1 MRYDPEQQLLMPP
14 DMREWLPEGHLALF
28 VSDVVDELDLS
39 TIVGHYERG
48 DGRGRP
54 PYHPLM
60 MVKLLVYG
68 YCIGRVSSRKM
79 EKATYEDVAFRVLA
93 CNQHPDHDSI
103 AEFRKL
109 HLQELA
115 GLFVQVLKMCERAG
129 LVKLGHVAI
138 DGSKLRAN
146 ASKHKAMSYERMCE
160 KEEQLTAEVEHLLCS
175 AAQTD
180 AAEDERYGK
189 GVRGDELPAE
199 LARRESRLLKI
210 REAKASLEAE
220 AKERAEAAAAAVEA
234 KLAERKQCEEET
246 GKKTRGRAPSVVN
259 VAEAKPKPKA
269 QRNFTD
275 PESRIMKDGA
285 TGGFE
290 QSYNGQIAVDDEAQ
304 IIVANA
310 LTQDANDKKQLVPVL
325 EKVKTNTGRLPE
337 KASADAGYFSAEA
350 VTSEAISSVD
360 LYVPPDSGKKTEE
373 MQDSATESPPPT
385 GLDLDVTAQMREKL
399 KTESGRAIY
408 ARRKTLPEPVFGQI
422 KEVRGF
428 RRFSFRG
435 LHKNEAEWSLICL
448 THNLLK
454 LFRLGTG
461 WANDLNPCSGA
472 ASDPVIGEN
481 SGSDALLRPFLAVNR
496 PSFAGAGSL
505 FQPMRLSLP
514 WAVSQNVNL
523 SPLPP

>member
-1 MRYDPEQQLLMPP
+1 MRYDPEQQLLLPP

-28 VSDVVDELDLS
+28 ISDVVDELDLS

-79 EKATYEDVAFRVLA
+79 EKATFDDVAFRVLA
-93 CNQHPDHDSI
+93 CGSHPDHDSI
-103 AEFRKL
+103 ANFRQL
-109 HLQELA
+109 HLRELA
-115 GLFVQVLKMCERAG
+115 GLFVQVLQMCERAG

-146 ASKHKAMSYERMCE
+146 ASKHKAMSYDRMCE
-160 KEEQLTAEVEHLLCS
+160 KEEQLAAEVEHLLKE
-175 AAQTD
+175 AAETD

-234 KLAERKQCEEET
+234 KLAERKQREEET
-246 GKKTRGRAPSVVN
+246 GKKTPGRAPQMVN
-259 VAEAKPKPKA
+259 VAEAKPEPKA

-285 TGGFE
+285 TGSFE
-290 QSYNGQIAVDDEAQ
+290 QSYNSQIAVDDEAQ

-310 LTQDANDKKQLVPVL
+310 LTQDANDKRQLVPVL
-325 EKVKTNTGRLPE
+325 AEVKTNVGRLPE
-337 KASADAGYFSAEA
+337 KTSADAGYFSAEA

-360 LYVPPDSGKKTEE
+360 LYVTPDSGKKTEGS
-373 MQDSATESPPPT
+373 SAEESPPGT
-385 GLDLDVTAQMREKL
+385 NASERMREKL
-399 KTESGRAIY
+399 MTEAGREVY
-408 ARRKTLPEPVFGQI
+408 KKRKTIVEPVFGQI

-454 LFRLGTG
+454 LFRHGTG
-461 WANDLNPCSGA
+461 WANGLNSGSGA
-472 ASDPVIGEN
+472 ASVTAIGAS

-496 PSFAGAGSL
+496 RSFAGETAC
-505 FQPMRLSLP
+505 FNQ
-514 WAVSQNVNL
+514 
-523 SPLPP
+523 

>member
-39 TIVGHYERG
+39 AIVGHYERG

-79 EKATYEDVAFRVLA
+79 EKATFDDVAFRVLA
-93 CNQHPDHDSI
+93 CNHHPDHDSI
-103 AEFRKL
+103 AEFRKI
-109 HLQELA
+109 HLRELA

-146 ASKHKAMSYERMCE
+146 ASKHKAMSYDRMCE
-160 KEEQLTAEVEHLLCS
+160 KEEQLAAEVEHLLR
-175 AAQTD
+175 AAAETD

-220 AKERAEAAAAAVEA
+220 AKERAEAAAAVVEA
-234 KLAERKQCEEET
+234 KLAERKQREQET

-259 VAEAKPKPKA
+259 VAEAKPEPKA

-285 TGGFE
+285 TGSFE
-290 QSYNGQIAVDDEAQ
+290 QSYNSQIAVDDEAQ
-304 IIVANA
+304 IIVAA
-310 LTQDANDKKQLVPVL
+310 SLTQDANDKRQLVPVL
-325 EKVKTNTGRLPE
+325 AEVKTNVGRLPE
-337 KASADAGYFSAEA
+337 KTSADAGYFSAEA
-350 VTSEAISSVD
+350 VTNEAISGVG
-360 LYVPPDSGKKTEE
+360 LYVTPDSGKKTEGS
-373 MQDSATESPPPT
+373 SAEESPPGT
-385 GLDLDVTAQMREKL
+385 SASERMREKL
-399 KTESGRAIY
+399 KNESGREIY
-408 ARRKTLPEPVFGQI
+408 KRRKTIVEPVFGQI

-435 LHKNEAEWSLICL
+435 LDKNEAEWSLICL

-454 LFRLGTG
+454 LFRRGTG
-461 WANDLNPCSGA
+461 WANGL
-472 ASDPVIGEN
+472 N
-481 SGSDALLRPFLAVNR
+481 SGSGRASDLVIGVSSGPDALLMPFFAVNR
-496 PSFAGAGSL
+496 RSFAGAGS
-505 FQPMRLSLP
+505 
-514 WAVSQNVNL
+514 
-523 SPLPP
+523 

>member
-1 MRYDPEQQLLMPP
+1 MSRIYLSYDPEQRLLLPP
-14 DMREWLPEGHLALF
+14 DLRDWLPEGHLALF
-28 VSDVVDELDLS
+28 ISDVVDELDLS
-39 TIVGHYERG
+39 PIVLHYERG

-68 YCIGRVSSRKM
+68 YCIGKVSSRKI
-79 EKATYEDVAFRVLA
+79 EKATYEDVGFRVLA

-103 AEFRKL
+103 ANFRQL

-146 ASKHKAMSYERMCE
+146 ASKHKAMSYDRMCE
-160 KEEQLTAEVEHLLCS
+160 KEEQLRAEVTGLLKE
-175 AAQTD
+175 AAETD
-180 AAEDERYGK
+180 AAEDGRYGQ

-220 AKERAEAAAAAVEA
+220 AKEQAQAAAAAVEA
-234 KLAERKQCEEET
+234 RLGERKQREEET
-246 GKKTRGRAPSVVN
+246 GKKTPGRAPQVVK
-259 VAEAKPKPKA
+259 VAEAKPKAKA

-285 TGGFE
+285 TGSFE
-290 QSYNGQIAVDDEAQ
+290 QSYNAQIAVDGQAQ
-304 IIVANA
+304 IIVAA
-310 LTQDANDKKQLVPVL
+310 TLTQACNDKQQLVPVL
-325 EKVKTNTGRLPE
+325 AEVKTNLGRLPE
-337 KASADAGYFSAEA
+337 KVTADSGYFSPAA
-350 VTSEAISSVD
+350 VTNEALSRVD
-360 LYVPPDSGKKTEE
+360 LYVTPDSGKKTEQVAE
-373 MQDSATESPPPT
+373 LTTESPPPT
-385 GLDLDVTAQMREKL
+385 ELELDVTARMREKV
-399 KTESGRAIY
+399 KTESGREIY
-408 ARRKTLPEPVFGQI
+408 KQRKMIVEPVFGQV

-435 LHKNEAEWSLICL
+435 LQKNEAEWSLICL

-454 LFRLGTG
+454 LFRR
-461 WANDLNPCSGA
+461 GA
-472 ASDPVIGEN
+472 GLATSLSASAG
-481 SGSDALLRPFLAVNR
+481 ALLSRFWQSGGTL
-496 PSFAGAGSL
+496 FA
-505 FQPMRLSLP
+505 PRINLP
-514 WAVSQNVNL
+514 GPAIILVKFGQNVTDREL
-523 SPLPP
+523 QRIVA